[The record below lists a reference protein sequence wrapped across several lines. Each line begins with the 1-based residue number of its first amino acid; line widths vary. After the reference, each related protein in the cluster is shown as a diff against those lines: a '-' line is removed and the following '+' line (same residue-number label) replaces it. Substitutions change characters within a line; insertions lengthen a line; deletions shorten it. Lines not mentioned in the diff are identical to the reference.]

1 MMEDISWLQP
11 PRLFDLTAFG
21 LTSTCLVLYA
31 SYVAWDVFLGPLSH
45 IPGPKLWAASY
56 IPKAHMLWTG
66 SEARTMQRLHEKYG
80 SVVRIAPRELNYTDA
95 AVWKDIYGHK
105 SGGKTRTFE
114 KDTKHYVGNPNKPRD
129 ILTATGAVHT
139 RHRRV
144 LANSF
149 SDKALRDQ
157 EPLLK
162 RWAGMMILKLKEVA
176 VSGEAVDVVAY
187 YNFTTFDI
195 WRTSKYAGKLR
206 VRYIL
211 VSRSTASTTTDMN
224 VRYNPWV
231 KTIFGSIKAIT
242 KLIALKQFA
251 FVPWLLTN
259 IVPESA
265 RKKQKE
271 HAKFS
276 TERVDRRLAK
286 DPGRPDLWTEVLKR
300 SDVKAGDAKSGMSL
314 GEMYANAAIFM
325 LGGTETTATLLSG
338 LTYYLLMNP
347 DKMAKLVAEV
357 RETFVSEGDITV
369 DELARLPYLN
379 ACIEEGLRMYP
390 PVPGSL
396 PRKVPKGGALIAG
409 KWIPGNVTVAISNWA
424 INHSATN
431 FRHHDM
437 FVPERW
443 MGDPKY
449 ASDNRAACQPFS
461 TGSRN
466 CIGKNLAY
474 HEMRLLLSMTLFHFD
489 LTLENES
496 ADWSNQKIFL
506 LWDKKPLMVRLR
518 AVSRV

>member
-1 MMEDISWLQP
+1 MDDVSWLQP
-11 PRLFDLTAFG
+11 PRLSDLTAFG
-21 LTSTCLVLYA
+21 LICTCLVLYV
-31 SYVAWDVFLGPLSH
+31 SHVAWDVFFGPLSH

-56 IPKAHMLWTG
+56 IPKARMLWTG
-66 SEARTMQRLHEKYG
+66 SEARTMQRLHEEYG
-80 SVVRIAPRELNYTDA
+80 SVVRIAPRELNYSDA
-95 AVWKDIYGHK
+95 AAWKDIYGHK
-105 SGGKTRTFE
+105 YGDKTRTFE

-129 ILTATGAVHT
+129 ILTATGAVHI

-162 RWAGMMILKLKEVA
+162 RWAGLMVLKLKEVA
-176 VSGEAVDVVAY
+176 VSGEAVDIVAF
-187 YNFTTFDI
+187 YNFTTFGEPLNMLAS
-195 WRTSKYAGKLR
+195 SKFVKSLFQEQ
-206 VRYIL
+206 
-211 VSRSTASTTTDMN
+211 
-224 VRYNPWV
+224 YNPWV
-231 KTIFGSIKAIT
+231 RTIFGSIKAIT

-251 FVPWLLTN
+251 LVPWLLAN

-265 RKKQKE
+265 RKKQRE

-276 TERVDRRLAK
+276 TERVDRRLAR

-338 LTYYLLMNP
+338 LTYYLLINP
-347 DKMAKLVAEV
+347 DKMAKLVAEI
-357 RETFVSEGDITV
+357 RGTFASESEITV
-369 DELARLPYLN
+369 DELARLTYLK

-396 PRKVPKGGALIAG
+396 PRKVPEGGALVAG
-409 KWIPGNVTVAISNWA
+409 QWIPGDVTVAISNWT
-424 INHSATN
+424 INHSAIN
-431 FRHHDM
+431 FRHHDR

-443 MGDPKY
+443 MGDSEY

-489 LTLENES
+489 LTLEEES
-496 ADWSNQKIFL
+496 KDWSDQKVFL
-506 LWDKKPLMVRLR
+506 LWDKKPLMVRLK
-518 AVSRV
+518 AVRS

>member
-1 MMEDISWLQP
+1 MDDVSWLQP
-11 PRLFDLTAFG
+11 PRLSDLTAFG
-21 LTSTCLVLYA
+21 LICTCLVLYVTH
-31 SYVAWDVFLGPLSH
+31 VAWDVFFGPLSH

-56 IPKAHMLWTG
+56 IPKARMLWTG
-66 SEARTMQRLHEKYG
+66 SEARTMQRLHEEYG
-80 SVVRIAPRELNYTDA
+80 SVVRIAPRELNYSDA
-95 AVWKDIYGHK
+95 AAWKDIYGHK
-105 SGGKTRTFE
+105 YGDKTRTFE

-129 ILTATGAVHT
+129 ILTATGAVHI

-162 RWAGMMILKLKEVA
+162 RWAGLMVLKLKEVA
-176 VSGEAVDVVAY
+176 VSGEAVDIVAF
-187 YNFTTFDI
+187 YNFTTFDMMSDL
-195 WRTSKYAGKLR
+195 TFGEPLNMLASSK
-206 VRYIL
+206 
-211 VSRSTASTTTDMN
+211 
-224 VRYNPWV
+224 YNPWV
-231 KTIFGSIKAIT
+231 RTIFGSIKAIT

-251 FVPWLLTN
+251 LVPWLLAN

-265 RKKQKE
+265 
-271 HAKFS
+271 H
-276 TERVDRRLAK
+276 
-286 DPGRPDLWTEVLKR
+286 
-300 SDVKAGDAKSGMSL
+300 VKAGDAKSGMSL

-338 LTYYLLMNP
+338 LTYYLLINP
-347 DKMAKLVAEV
+347 DKMAKLVAEI
-357 RETFVSEGDITV
+357 RGTFASESDITV
-369 DELARLPYLN
+369 DELARLTYLK

-396 PRKVPKGGALIAG
+396 PRKVPEGGALVAG
-409 KWIPGNVTVAISNWA
+409 QWIPGDVTVAISNWT
-424 INHSATN
+424 INHSAIN
-431 FRHHDM
+431 FRHHDR

-443 MGDPKY
+443 TGDSEY

-489 LTLENES
+489 LTLEEES
-496 ADWSNQKIFL
+496 KDWSDQKVYL
-506 LWDKKPLMVRLR
+506 LWDKKPLMVRLK
-518 AVSRV
+518 AVRS